1 MISVGHSTISE
12 RMVPSIAKK
21 ETHNRNLP
29 DLLRTL
35 GECKKGGGGV
45 NQTGYSQLFV
55 YNVDLIYKVYN
66 YNFK

>member
-12 RMVPSIAKK
+12 RMVPSIAKE

-29 DLLRTL
+29 DLLLTL
-35 GECKKGGGGV
+35 GECKKGGV

>member
-1 MISVGHSTISE
+1 M
-12 RMVPSIAKK
+12 
-21 ETHNRNLP
+21 HNRNLP
-29 DLLRTL
+29 DLLLTL